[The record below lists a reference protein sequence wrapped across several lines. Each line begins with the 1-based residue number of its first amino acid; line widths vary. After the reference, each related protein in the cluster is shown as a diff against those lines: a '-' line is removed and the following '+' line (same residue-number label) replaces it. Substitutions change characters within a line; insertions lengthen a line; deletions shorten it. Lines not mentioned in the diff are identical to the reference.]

1 MLLGVENEGD
11 DEEEEEEEEEEEDFE
26 DDEERVRPPLDR
38 STRAEM

>member
-11 DEEEEEEEEEEEDFE
+11 DEEEEEEEEDFE
-26 DDEERVRPPLDR
+26 DDDERVRPPLDR